1 MKDTD
6 LKNLQNNFDDWSLMD
21 LNPSVIAKVQDQLT

>member
-6 LKNLQNNFDDWSLMD
+6 LKNLQHHFDDWSLMD
-21 LNPSVIAKVQDQLT
+21 LNPNIIEKVQ